1 MLDHVMMTP
10 HDDVIKWKHF
20 TRFWPFVRGIH
31 RSPVN
36 SSHKGQWRRAL
47 MFFFICVWIN
57 GCVNNR
63 EAGDL
68 RRYRAHYDVRV
79 MLWWHLTVNS
89 RFLTLWMSFALQTPL
104 HIFCVFFT
112 LQVRSWEFLTWW
124 VSMCYVILSLP
135 SGFRQDGVGE
145 FHHTNNSRCH
155 FNIKIVH
162 YQYRTSSC
170 VDKTNKTILFPRWD
184 FMYW

>member
-1 MLDHVMMTP
+1 
-10 HDDVIKWKHF
+10 
-20 TRFWPFVRGIH
+20 
-31 RSPVN
+31 
-36 SSHKGQWRRAL
+36 
-47 MFFFICVWIN
+47 
-57 GCVNNR
+57 
-63 EAGDL
+63 
-68 RRYRAHYDVRV
+68 
-79 MLWWHLTVNS
+79 MLWWHLMMTSSNGNILRVTGHLCGEFTGPRWIPRTEASDAELWWFFFNLCLNKRLCKQS
-89 RFLTLWMSFALQTPL
+89 WGWWFETLPRPLWRQSNVMMTPDCKFKVSDFVDVTRTTDTTP
-104 HIFCVFFT
+104 HFCVFFT